1 MTPVNVLP
9 DVKTKKLAPADLVS
23 TQDGTGLKFIVKK
36 GARQSEKGKGGAT

>member
-9 DVKTKKLAPADLVS
+9 DVETKKLPPADFLS
-23 TQDGTGLKFIVKK
+23 TQAGTGPKPMVRM